1 MINNKKKKKRFLLL
15 QHVLG
20 TDIRNGSY
28 VCIAVIMSFA

>member
-1 MINNKKKKKRFLLL
+1 MINNNKKKKNLLL

-28 VCIAVIMSFA
+28 VCIAEIMSFA